1 LSTLQQ
7 RLDALPPAALRGI
20 LRGIEKEGLRV
31 RPDGVLAS
39 TPHPPGLGSALTHP
53 NITTDFSESQLELI
67 TNAHTTVEA
76 LLQELTELHQFV
88 YRNIGDELIWC
99 ASMPCKLP
107 TEEGIPL
114 GRYGRSNMGRLKTAY
129 RQGLSH
135 RYGRRMQTISGIH
148 YNFSLPAEAWPLLR
162 DVAGSRVPVERFQ
175 DAGYF
180 ALIRN
185 FRRHSWLLLLLL
197 GASPAVCGS
206 FVAGHSHGLAGWDTG
221 TYFAPHGTSLRMG
234 RLGYQSDAQATLAV
248 SFNCLGDYAQTLHRA
263 LTETYPP
270 YEAIGL
276 RDGDRYKQLAT
287 TLLQIEN
294 EFYGTIRPKRRI
306 HPGER
311 PLRALGLRGVEYVE
325 VRLVD
330 IDPFEPAG
338 IGLSQMRLLDIFL
351 LHCLLSD
358 SPPDSPQ
365 EIAAMARNQRRI
377 AERGRDPALRLHR
390 TAELLAAERPS
401 AVVAAGAQ
409 PSAELSADLALTDLT
424 PADMTP
430 ADWGARLLRECEP
443 IAAALDRAHGDAGSA
458 YREALAAARTAL
470 RDFNALPSTRVLLE
484 TDLNHGKSFPA
495 FALARS
501 QANRRALLAQPLS
514 AAAAVRYEQAAIDS
528 HRAQRERETA
538 DDVPFETF
546 RQRYL
551 AQDLMS
557 GEHFRPLRAVG
568 RTT

>member
-1 LSTLQQ
+1 MSLLKQ
-7 RLDALPPAALRGI
+7 RLDALTPAVFRGI

-31 RPDGVLAS
+31 RPDGALAQ

-67 TNAHTTVEA
+67 TEAHASPEG

-88 YRNIGDELIWC
+88 YRHIGDELIWC
-99 ASMPCKLP
+99 ASMPCTLP
-107 TEEGIPL
+107 TEENIPL
-114 GRYGRSNMGRLKTAY
+114 GQYGRSNMGRMKTVY
-129 RQGLSH
+129 RRGLAH

-162 DVAGSRVPVERFQ
+162 GVAGSSVPVERFQ

-206 FVAGHSHGLAGWDTG
+206 FVRGHSHGLCGWETG
-221 TYFAPHGTSLRMG
+221 TDFAPYGTSLRMG
-234 RLGYQSDAQATLAV
+234 RLGYQSDAQASLAV
-248 SFNCLGDYAQTLHRA
+248 SFNCLGSYAQTLHRA
-263 LTETYPP
+263 LTETYPA

-276 RDGDRYKQLAT
+276 RDGDEYRQLAT

-294 EFYGTIRPKRRI
+294 EFYGTIRTKRRI
-306 HPGER
+306 LPGER

-330 IDPFEPAG
+330 IDPFEPVG
-338 IGLSQMRLLDIFL
+338 IGLRQMRLLDIFL

-365 EIAAMARNQRRI
+365 EIAAMTRNQRRI
-377 AERGRDPALRLHR
+377 AERGRDPRLRLHR
-390 TAELLAAERPS
+390 TAELFAAES
-401 AVVAAGAQ
+401 ASAFTAAEPTAG
-409 PSAELSADLALTDLT
+409 LSADLALTDLT

-430 ADWGARLLRECEP
+430 AEWGGRLLRECEP
-443 IAAALDRAHGDAGSA
+443 IAAALDAAYESVSGGTA
-458 YREALAAARTAL
+458 YRDTLASAKAALK
-470 RDFNALPSTRVLLE
+470 DFDALPSTRALLE
-484 TDLNHGKSFPA
+484 TDLDHGRSFPA

-501 QANRRALLAQPLS
+501 VQHRDELLARPLPS
-514 AAAAVRYEQAAIDS
+514 AVAARYRQQAAESLREQRRREAAADL
-528 HRAQRERETA
+528 
-538 DDVPFETF
+538 PFEEF
-546 RQRYL
+546 RRQYL
-551 AQDLMS
+551 SQDLMG
-557 GEHFRPLRAVG
+557 GEHFRR
-568 RTT
+568 